1 MDAPFRFLW
10 PKNNKIK
17 QFAGFEC
24 LRPLSLYLIYGTDL
38 SSYFQPFLFHRKK
51 KKASKKNS
59 RSSSIFSSFLPFLV
73 PVRVL
78 EPV

>member
-51 KKASKKNS
+51 KKPPRKTQEAPPSS
-59 RSSSIFSSFLPFLV
+59 RLSCPFWYL
-73 PVRVL
+73 L
-78 EPV
+78 GF